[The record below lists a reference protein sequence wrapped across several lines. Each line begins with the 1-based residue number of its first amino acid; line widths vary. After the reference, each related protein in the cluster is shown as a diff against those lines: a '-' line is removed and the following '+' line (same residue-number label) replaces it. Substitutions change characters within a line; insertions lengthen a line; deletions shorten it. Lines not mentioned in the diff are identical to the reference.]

1 MLREVLEY
9 LNIAPGKTIVDC
21 TLGGAGHS
29 APILERLGPEGVLIG
44 LDRDPAALAAASER
58 LRPLEG
64 RARLVHAN
72 FDRLEETLKGLGIS
86 EVDGVLYD
94 LGVSSPQLDVA
105 ERGFSFH
112 EDAVLDMRMDP
123 GSVVTAAD
131 LVNDLPVSELADI
144 IRRYGEE
151 RWAGRIARF
160 IDTARKRAP
169 VTTTGQLAEIV
180 KSAIPA
186 AARRSGPHPAR
197 RTFQALRIAVNNELE
212 ALETSLRQAVEALA
226 PRGRVCVISYHSL
239 EDRVV
244 KRMFRDYAVRC
255 KCPPGL
261 PVCRCGVVP
270 KLTLITRRPVQPS
283 EAEIAENPRARS
295 AKLRVAEKIGLVL
308 KAEEGE

>member
-1 MLREVLEY
+1 MLEY
-9 LNIAPGKTIVDC
+9 LNIAPGERIVDC

-29 APILERLGPEGVLIG
+29 AAILERLGPEGMLIG

-58 LRPLEG
+58 LRPFEG
-64 RARLVHAN
+64 RVHLVHAN
-72 FDRLEETLKGLGIS
+72 FDRLEEALKSLDIT
-86 EVDGVLYD
+86 EVNGVLYD

-112 EDAVLDMRMDP
+112 EDAALDMRMDP
-123 GSVVTAAD
+123 GSPVTAAD

-160 IDTARKRAP
+160 IDEARKRAP

-180 KSAIPA
+180 KNAVPA
-186 AARRSGPHPAR
+186 AARRTGPHPAR

-212 ALETSLRQAVEALA
+212 ALETSLRQAVDMLA
-226 PRGRVCVISYHSL
+226 PRGRICVISYHSL
-239 EDRVV
+239 EDRIV
-244 KRMFRDYAVRC
+244 KRIFRDYAVHC

-270 KLTLITRRPVQPS
+270 KLKLITRRPVQPS
-283 EAEIAENPRARS
+283 EAEILENPRARS

>member
-1 MLREVLEY
+1 MLGY
-9 LNIAPGKTIVDC
+9 LNIAPGRRIVDC

-29 APILERLGPEGVLIG
+29 AAILERLGPEGMLIG

-58 LRPLEG
+58 LRPFEG
-64 RARLVHAN
+64 RVHLVHAN
-72 FDRLEETLKGLGIS
+72 FDRLEEVLKSLDIT
-86 EVDGVLYD
+86 EVNGVLYD

-112 EDAVLDMRMDP
+112 EDAALDMRMDP
-123 GSVVTAAD
+123 GSPVTAAD

-160 IDTARKRAP
+160 IDEARKRAP

-180 KSAIPA
+180 KNAVPA
-186 AARRSGPHPAR
+186 AARRTGPHPAR

-212 ALETSLRQAVEALA
+212 ALETSLRQAVEVLA
-226 PRGRVCVISYHSL
+226 PRGRICVISYHSL
-239 EDRVV
+239 EDRIV
-244 KRMFRDYAVRC
+244 KRIFRDYAVHC

-270 KLTLITRRPVQPS
+270 KLKLVTRRPVQPS
-283 EAEIAENPRARS
+283 EAEISENPRARS
-295 AKLRVAEKIGLVL
+295 AKLRVAEKMGLVL